1 MTNSPK
7 IKAHKASDGTW
18 TATLYI
24 SGQWWAQ
31 MAGFA
36 SSSAARA
43 AIRRKYL

>member
-1 MTNSPK
+1 M
-7 IKAHKASDGTW
+7 IKTFKAEDGTW

-24 SGQWWAQ
+24 QGKWWAQ

-36 SSSAARA
+36 SRTTARA